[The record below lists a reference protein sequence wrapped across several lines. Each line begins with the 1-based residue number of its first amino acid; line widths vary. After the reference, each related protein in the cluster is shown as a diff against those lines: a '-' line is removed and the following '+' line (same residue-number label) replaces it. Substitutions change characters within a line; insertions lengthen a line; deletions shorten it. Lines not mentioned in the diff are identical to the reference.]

1 MFVLKSWSCWRGG
14 IKVLG
19 VADVMKAN
27 ILVVVDF
34 MFQDDLAGHGG
45 SDEGNSITGRNE
57 LSSD

>member
-1 MFVLKSWSCWRGG
+1 
-14 IKVLG
+14 
-19 VADVMKAN
+19 MKAN